1 MAPAVAPKGTSGG
14 GGLVETPWFWLN
26 NSPPSPL
33 QVFSNGGGVVYSQSY
48 PGMNVPVPAD
58 PLLNGVAIPGAA
70 GGFNIGR
77 TTGNIFA
84 AGVTQIANWSDGTA
98 FIGKTNLGA
107 GDIIGINMHVITS
120 DTAFQVIDQAWATQ
134 LFVNAV
140 MPMTVPEP
148 ATLAIV
154 GIGLAGL
161 GLMRRRKRA
170 A

>member
-1 MAPAVAPKGTSGG
+1 M
-14 GGLVETPWFWLN
+14 
-26 NSPPSPL
+26 
-33 QVFSNGGGVVYSQSY
+33 
-48 PGMNVPVPAD
+48 
-58 PLLNGVAIPGAA
+58 NGVAIPAAA

-77 TTGNIFA
+77 TAGNIFA
-84 AGVTQIANWSDGTA
+84 TGVTQIANWSDGTV

-170 A
+170 V